1 MMKMMLG
8 LWVVEEDVD
17 FRCSRPQSARTQG
30 LGERAAVALARVGF
44 GPRWG

>member
-30 LGERAAVALARVGF
+30 SDAVTLMRLRF
-44 GPRWG
+44 GPCWG

>member
-17 FRCSRPQSARTQG
+17 CRCCRPQSPRTQG
-30 LGERAAVALARVGF
+30 LGVCAAVTPARVGI
-44 GPRWG
+44 GPHWG

>member
-17 FRCSRPQSARTQG
+17 FRCSRPQSPRTQG
-30 LGERAAVALARVGF
+30 LNVCTAVTPARVGI
-44 GPRWG
+44 GPYWG